1 MSQCRIYLD
10 VCALC
15 RPFDDQSFVRIRLE
29 SDAVRLILQHVREGA
44 LYLVCSPVHQREIT
58 AVSEMFERME
68 LLSILSELGHPVVLI
83 DYGAARSRAEYL
95 VRHGVG
101 IADAAHLSFAE
112 ATQAHFVTCDD
123 RLLRKCRQV
132 KSAVWCGTPIEFCVK
147 EDLK

>member
-1 MSQCRIYLD
+1 MAQCRIYLD

-15 RPFDDQSFVRIRLE
+15 RPFDDQSFVRTRLE
-29 SDAVRLILQHVREGA
+29 SDAVKLILQHVREGTF
-44 LYLVCSPVHQREIT
+44 YLVYSPVHQREI
-58 AVSEMFERME
+58 AAISEMFERME

-83 DYGAARSRAEYL
+83 DYGAARLRAEHL
-95 VRHGVG
+95 VQRGIG

-112 ATQAHFVTCDD
+112 AAQAHFVTCDD
-123 RLLRKCRQV
+123 RLLRKYRHV